1 MARAMT
7 TSLICCCFCV
17 VDSIVVATRTALMG
31 TVAAIR
37 CKRERKKMS
46 PMFVRLS
53 SPLYIHAR
61 TRLPLLPTPPLH
73 SYAVERRKK
82 KKEKKGRKEG
92 YRGKEGGCSFVRF
105 VVFVRSVSCPLLYCA
120 VALGA
125 TTTRRIV
132 IALPF
137 SHHHQQAIAEIATES
152 ERERE
157 TERQRERNAPA
168 RVCVARQQQATL
180 LSSFLACMPILGS
193 SSLSSSSFT

>member
-1 MARAMT
+1 
-7 TSLICCCFCV
+7 
-17 VDSIVVATRTALMG
+17 
-31 TVAAIR
+31 
-37 CKRERKKMS
+37 MS
-46 PMFVRLS
+46 SMFVRLS

-125 TTTRRIV
+125 TATRRIV

-157 TERQRERNAPA
+157 RNAPA

-180 LSSFLACMPILGS
+180 LSSFLSCMPILGS
-193 SSLSSSSFT
+193 LSLSPSSSFT